1 LSRRLPSSREQARH
15 CLGQCLP
22 VYPSFRTSWQMGIGP
37 CSTFPVPSLKFRT
50 AGFPQYGFK
59 PVVNGNLRPRAS
71 ARAYMPPKL
80 LPFPLTVA
88 HCGQSP
94 HCVGVEAGAVQ
105 AHRSRGPWLG
115 VGLFCPVASSLT
127 MASSELL
134 ARSSRLI
141 AIGGF
146 AGWSLPCG
154 RWPEGP
160 CFQLRILP
168 VVPLPVPRRTGW
180 PWTIRRPSVIAF
192 ARMRWAR
199 RPRLPT

>member
-1 LSRRLPSSREQARH
+1 MTSSREQARH

-59 PVVNGNLRPRAS
+59 PVVNGNLRPRAR

-88 HCGQSP
+88 HRGHRRTASALRRKP
-94 HCVGVEAGAVQ
+94 SKHTGPEA
-105 AHRSRGPWLG
+105 LG
-115 VGLFCPVASSLT
+115 SASGCSVPFASSLT

-141 AIGGF
+141 ATRGF
-146 AGWSLPCG
+146 AGRSLPCG

-160 CFQLRILP
+160 CFQLRILLI
-168 VVPLPVPRRTGW
+168 VPLPVPRPDG
-180 PWTIRRPSVIAF
+180 V
-192 ARMRWAR
+192 
-199 RPRLPT
+199 RLLDIHH